1 MRVHLQSHSHV
12 SLQRL
17 FLAFPLTIAPTQGR
31 SVIRRRGYE
40 RLLVPGQEVTIE
52 PFEAVD
58 MHLDG
63 SGAQPSSCTFEI
75 RRGVPGA
82 PQDGLHHRI
91 SRRVFLQ
98 PQYAWSASFI
108 AERLD
113 MPAAQLRRLLFSQ
126 GTALTD
132 LCRTQRLMRLLFEA
146 MTGDVAMAD
155 LKRFVGW
162 PAAGDVESAFYDR
175 FGVSLQMA
183 RRLASHPSRALRRSI
198 A

>member
-17 FLAFPLTIAPTQGR
+17 FLAFPLTVAPTQGR
-31 SVIRRRGYE
+31 SVIRRRGHE
-40 RLLVPGQEVTIE
+40 RLLVPGQAVTIE
-52 PFEAVD
+52 PFEAID

-63 SGAQPSSCTFEI
+63 SCAQPSACTVEI
-75 RRGVPGA
+75 RHGMPGTA
-82 PQDGLHHRI
+82 QDGLHHRI

-98 PQYAWSASFI
+98 PQYAWSAGFI

-146 MTGDVAMAD
+146 MSADVAMGD

-162 PAAGDVESAFYDR
+162 PPAGDVESAFYDR
-175 FGVSLQMA
+175 FGVSMQTA
-183 RRLASHPSRALRRSI
+183 RRLASQPARELRRSI